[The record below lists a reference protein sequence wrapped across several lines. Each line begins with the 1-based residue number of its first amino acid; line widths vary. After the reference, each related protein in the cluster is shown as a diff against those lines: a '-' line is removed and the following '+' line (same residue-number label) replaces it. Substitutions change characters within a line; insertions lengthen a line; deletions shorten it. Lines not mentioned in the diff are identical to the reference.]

1 LVLNNILYI
10 IYRKNNYKNNKKFN
24 IMFTTPKQRDNTVIP
39 FGETGDL
46 GGSPKKYNYRFRTF
60 SVYNNSGTCT
70 VTLMDSGNVMT
81 IPVGVTVN
89 FDAAEGRA
97 GDVNR
102 FVSGSFTVEATDC
115 VIVGTI

>member
-1 LVLNNILYI
+1 
-10 IYRKNNYKNNKKFN
+10 
-24 IMFTTPKQRDNTVIP
+24 MFTTPNQRDNAVIP
-39 FGETGDL
+39 FGETGNL
-46 GGSPKKYNYRFRTF
+46 GGSPKTYQHRFRTF

-70 VTLMDSGNVMT
+70 VTLKASGNVMN

-102 FVSGSFTVEATDC
+102 FVTGSFTVEASDC